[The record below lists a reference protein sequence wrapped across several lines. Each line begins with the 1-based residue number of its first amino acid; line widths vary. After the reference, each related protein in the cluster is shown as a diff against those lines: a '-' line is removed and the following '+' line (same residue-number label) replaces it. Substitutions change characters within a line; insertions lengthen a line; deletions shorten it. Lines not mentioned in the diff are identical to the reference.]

1 MNHVDM
7 SNTPGIY
14 YALAY
19 WMSAMLY
26 IRMNPRRHR
35 GWKLWAVEAVFLTA
49 ISIFM
54 SLTGTPPVYLFLP
67 CMIVTVMLIYF
78 LLYCCCDLDGWS
90 VGYCCVRAFI
100 LGEFA
105 ASLEWQLFYY
115 GLNTLRL
122 PLNMA
127 VNLLFMVICHG
138 VVFTIMYLLERKYR
152 IDSQKLHINRRE
164 FFSAAVIGVAV
175 YVVSNLSYV
184 YNNTPFSS
192 RFPSEIFIIRTLVD
206 LGGVG
211 ILFAYHVLLQ
221 EVNIKLEM
229 ESLQN
234 MLHMQYS
241 NYKMSEESIA
251 MVNQKYHD
259 LKHQIAILRSEVT
272 SEEKLEYLDQMERE
286 IKAYEAQNKTGNKV
300 LDTILTG
307 KSLQCQNQGISLT
320 CVADGSALDFMHPM
334 DISTLFGNA
343 LDNAMESVKKIA
355 DPDKRLI
362 HVSVSR
368 QKGFLRIRVEN
379 CYEGDIVFENG
390 LPSTTKRDKRYHG
403 YGIKSIQNTAR
414 KYNGSVTISAEKG
427 WFELRVLIPIVVS

>member
-1 MNHVDM
+1 MNYVDL

-14 YALAY
+14 YAIAY
-19 WMSAMLY
+19 WLSAMLY
-26 IRMNPRRHR
+26 IRMNPRRIS
-35 GWKLWAVEAVFLTA
+35 GWKLWSVEALFLAA
-49 ISIFM
+49 ISLFM
-54 SLTGTPPVYLFLP
+54 VLTDGPPVYLFLP
-67 CMIVTVMLIYF
+67 CMIFTVALIYF
-78 LLYCCCDLDGWS
+78 MLHICCGMHGWS
-90 VGYCCVRAFI
+90 TGYCCVRAFI

-105 ASLEWQLFYY
+105 ASLEWQFFYY
-115 GLNTLRL
+115 GLNTLKL
-122 PLNMA
+122 PLNMW
-127 VNLLFMVICHG
+127 VNLLFLVVCHG
-138 VVFTIMYLLERKYR
+138 AVFGCMYLLERKYR
-152 IDSQKLHINRRE
+152 MDRQTLNISRRE
-164 FFSAAVIGVAV
+164 FFSAAVIAVAV

-184 YNNTPFSS
+184 YNKTPFSS
-192 RFPSEIFIIRTLVD
+192 RFPAEIFIIRTLVD

-259 LKHQIAILRSEVT
+259 LKHQIAILRSEIT
-272 SEEKLEYLDQMERE
+272 SEEKLKYLDQMERE

-379 CYEGDIVFENG
+379 CYEGDIRFENG
-390 LPSTTKRDKRYHG
+390 LPATTKRDKRYHG
-403 YGIKSIQNTAR
+403 YGIKSIHNTAR
-414 KYNGSVTISAEKG
+414 KYGGSVTISAEKG
-427 WFELRVLIPIVVS
+427 WFELRVLIPVNEP